1 MLKHIG
7 RIRRGF
13 YLAASSLALM
23 LCAERLAPLEAETT
37 EFPPSKVYATAW
49 GLTLST
55 DGGGFYNDLGRYV
68 LQGLNIDYDIEPYR
82 RAMRSF
88 YEEQSSC
95 VYPKSILGLIRT
107 KDIDNSAGFIQSVP
121 IQRTFVAVFAPPG
134 KPAVRGP
141 EELAGKRV
149 AYAMGAKVPEYLG
162 AEGAFFIAV
171 ANELDKARML
181 LTGRVDVM
189 VGNLPDAG
197 LVYSHLG
204 SALPPYDPSY
214 RPFPAASSRIV
225 CHDTPGNRAF
235 MDQLNR
241 RILSLHQSGDLKRF
255 YEGFG
260 LNAGLYLDR
269 LDTD

>member
-1 MLKHIG
+1 
-7 RIRRGF
+7 
-13 YLAASSLALM
+13 M
-23 LCAERLAPLEAETT
+23 LCIAGIPQAEAEPT

-55 DGGGFYNDLGRYV
+55 DGGGFYNDLGRYI
-68 LQGLNIDYDIEPYR
+68 LLGLNIGYDIEPYR
-82 RAMRSF
+82 RAMRRF

-95 VYPKSILGLIRT
+95 IYPKSILGLIRT
-107 KDIDNSAGFIQSVP
+107 KDIDNSVGFIQSIP
-121 IQRTFVAVFAPPG
+121 IQKTFVAVFTPPG
-134 KPAVRGP
+134 SPAVRGP
-141 EELAGKRV
+141 QELAGKRV

-162 AEGAFFIAV
+162 ADGAFFIAV
-171 ANELDKARML
+171 ANEVDKARML

-214 RPFPAASSRIV
+214 RPFPAASSRVV

-241 RILSLHQSGDLKRF
+241 RLRSLHSSGDLKRF
-255 YEGFG
+255 YEGYG
-260 LNAGLYLDR
+260 LNASLYLEQ
-269 LDTD
+269 LDQD